1 MKKDKNK
8 YRSCEYIAE
17 VYSILKNH
25 FGILEPPLDHKTPE
39 QLAVAVI
46 LSAQCTDAQV
56 NKITPA
62 LFAHFPDLPSL
73 AMASQAQL
81 EQLIYS
87 SGFYKN
93 KSKNLIAMA
102 KLVSQKHEGK
112 IPNDFSILVQ
122 LPGIGRKTANVI
134 MNQAFGKSE
143 GIVVDT
149 HVLRLAKR
157 LGMSESKN
165 AIAMEK
171 DLMTIWNK
179 EYWIDF
185 SLYLI
190 FLGRT
195 FCMARNPN
203 CPACI
208 LQKICPS
215 AL

>member
-1 MKKDKNK
+1 MIEQTNK
-8 YRSCEYIAE
+8 YRSSEYIAQ
-17 VYSILKNH
+17 VYGILKEH
-25 FGILEPPLDHKTPE
+25 FGVLEPPLSHETPE

-62 LFAHFPDLPSL
+62 LFARFPDLPSL
-73 AMASQAQL
+73 AQASQSQL

-102 KLVSQKHEGK
+102 KLVDQKYGGK
-112 IPNDFSILVQ
+112 IPNDFSALTK

-134 MNQAFGKSE
+134 MNQAFEKSE

-165 AIAMEK
+165 AITMEK
-171 DLMTIWNK
+171 DLMAIWDK
-179 EYWIDF
+179 KYWIDF

-203 CPACI
+203 CMACV